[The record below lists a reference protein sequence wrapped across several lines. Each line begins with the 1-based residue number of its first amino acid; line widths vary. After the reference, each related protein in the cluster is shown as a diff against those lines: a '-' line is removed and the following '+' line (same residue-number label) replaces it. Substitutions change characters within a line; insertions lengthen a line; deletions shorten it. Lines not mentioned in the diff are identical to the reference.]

1 MSDTVIENVSPTSE
15 LKILI
20 QGTSENIHVKDKTGK
35 EFKIHPLDL
44 ADLCEYEDRVG
55 TSLLLLNFNSLK
67 VKDVAFMIYL
77 SIRKDGLSLKD
88 IEDRKFK
95 LTEAEM
101 LRRFDLGLLSRSGH
115 LLTDLLRISGLD
127 VKANPQKAD

>member
-1 MSDTVIENVSPTSE
+1 MSDTVSPTAD
-15 LKILI
+15 LKILV
-20 QGTSENIHVKDKTGK
+20 QGTSENIKIKDKHGTEYK
-35 EFKIHPLDL
+35 VHPLDL

-55 TSLLLLNFNSLK
+55 TSLLLLNFSTLK

-77 SIRKDGLSLKD
+77 SIRKDNLTYKE

-95 LTEAEM
+95 MTEMEM
-101 LRRFDLGLLSRSGH
+101 LRKFDLALLSKSGA

-127 VKANPQKAD
+127 VKPNPPIAG